1 MQGLHSCLRRISW
14 AEQWRERRPR
24 VQRSRAHPWAPSSQ
38 SSTPVQKGRRL
49 WHLLW
54 GEKYN
59 CYVEGIGMAKQREEH
74 SQDWK
79 RGLTYACGYRAK
91 PRWGRLT
98 GIAEPPPS
106 SSSLLLQLLITAELT
121 LPAPSLPY
129 LASIQPPL
137 CLQSALSK
145 TQISSLC
152 LLAQNPSWVHV
163 VVTPAS
169 HYDREWPLWWES
181 VLGDKCVKRTPVG
194 QLWLSL
200 TTSFSPSS
208 RAPAAVQREMP
219 PRSLWGSWAEGR
231 PSVVNGREV
240 LPGSLLSQG
249 SPAGLGDTQ
258 LAVTQLS
265 PLWTGGHFS

>member
-24 VQRSRAHPWAPSSQ
+24 VQRSRAHPRAPSLW
-38 SSTPVQKGRRL
+38 SSTQFRKGRRL

-59 CYVEGIGMAKQREEH
+59 CYVGGIGMAKQREEP
-74 SQDWK
+74 SQGWK
-79 RGLTYACGYRAK
+79 RGLTYACRHKAK

-121 LPAPSLPY
+121 SPAPSLPF

-137 CLQSALSK
+137 CLQSTLSK

-163 VVTPAS
+163 VVTPTS
-169 HYDREWPLWWES
+169 HYDREWPPWWES
-181 VLGDKCVKRTPVG
+181 VLGDKCVKRMPVE

-208 RAPAAVQREMP
+208 RAPAAGDASSQP
-219 PRSLWGSWAEGR
+219 LGKLGR
-231 PSVVNGREV
+231 GEAEV
-240 LPGSLLSQG
+240 LWMAGRYRQG
-249 SPAGLGDTQ
+249 HCWVKAAPPDSGTPSWQWPSFPPCGL
-258 LAVTQLS
+258 
-265 PLWTGGHFS
+265 GHFS